1 MSIAYQK
8 ARLLGR
14 MFRGGYEGEGTDL
27 SGGYDG
33 SEPGSGW
40 GGAVAGKSKPG
51 ESAMAHAAAQT
62 GFQRSDQQLADAG
75 IAING
80 LNPVNSGQT
89 EEQMGMAKSA
99 GNFLG
104 FAAPALAGVA
114 VPGFGGIMGLAKT
127 ANNVINNGMSLK
139 EAAGQYVGGQ
149 INGFAN
155 KATGGI
161 LGNAQMA
168 LSAAKSLGADVPSLN
183 IGKEVVGALG
193 MGPSGKSYGG
203 AQQAQG
209 ATSAGDYVAMGI
221 DSEGWTKREGVTT

>member
-1 MSIAYQK
+1 MDVGDGNQ
-8 ARLLGR
+8 
-14 MFRGGYEGEGTDL
+14 GGEALE
-27 SGGYDG
+27 SGPQDG
-33 SEPGSGW
+33 PGGGGPDPDMAAGSGW
-40 GGAVAGKSKPG
+40 GGSVGGNLGGKPG
-51 ESAMAHAAAQT
+51 ESQMAQSASQQDRYGESMGSVEGFNENNPTQSLDEMQNAQRT
-62 GFQRSDQQLADAG
+62 SD
-75 IAING
+75 
-80 LNPVNSGQT
+80 
-89 EEQMGMAKSA
+89 
-99 GNFLG
+99 FLG

-114 VPGFGGIMGLAKT
+114 VPGFGGIMGMAKT

-203 AQQAQG
+203 AQHAQA
-209 ATSAGDYVAMGI
+209 ATSAGDYVAMGL
-221 DSEGWTKREGVTT
+221 DSEGWTKRTGETT

>member
-27 SGGYDG
+27 SGGFDG

-40 GGAVAGKSKPG
+40 SGISNTAAYAQRQGVGGLSQDKSV
-51 ESAMAHAAAQT
+51 T
-62 GFQRSDQQLADAG
+62 GFNAENPTPSIGELENSQR
-75 IAING
+75 I
-80 LNPVNSGQT
+80 
-89 EEQMGMAKSA
+89 SA
-99 GNFLG
+99 FLG

-114 VPGFGGIMGLAKT
+114 VPGFGGIMGMAKM

-203 AQQAQG
+203 AQQAQA
-209 ATSAGDYVAMGI
+209 ATSAGDYVAMGL
-221 DSEGWTKREGVTT
+221 DSEGWTKRTGETT

>member
-1 MSIAYQK
+1 MIDSDPEGNAD
-8 ARLLGR
+8 AGR
-14 MFRGGYEGEGTDL
+14 ADGTPGAESQGGFGGPASDMAAGT
-27 SGGYDG
+27 
-33 SEPGSGW
+33 GW
-40 GGAVAGKSKPG
+40 GGIANTAGYAQRQGVGGLSTDKSL
-51 ESAMAHAAAQT
+51 T
-62 GFQRSDQQLADAG
+62 GFNAENPTQSIGELENAQRISD
-75 IAING
+75 
-80 LNPVNSGQT
+80 
-89 EEQMGMAKSA
+89 
-99 GNFLG
+99 FLG

-114 VPGFGGIMGLAKT
+114 VPGFGGIMGMAKM

-203 AQQAQG
+203 AQQAQA
-209 ATSAGDYVAMGI
+209 ATSAGDYVAMGL
-221 DSEGWTKREGVTT
+221 DSEGWTKRTGETT